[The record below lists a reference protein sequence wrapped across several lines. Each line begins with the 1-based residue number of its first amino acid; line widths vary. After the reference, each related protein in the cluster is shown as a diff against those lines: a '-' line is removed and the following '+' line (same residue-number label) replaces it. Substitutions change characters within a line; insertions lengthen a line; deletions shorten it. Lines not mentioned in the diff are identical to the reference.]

1 MPTTNIPAVLVFSG
15 LDPSGGAGIQA
26 DIEALSSHGC
36 HTCPVI
42 TALTEQDT
50 VDIKNIYPVAVDK
63 IIAQAQTVL
72 DDIPIAAIKIGLL
85 GNVALIYELRK
96 LIDSYADIP
105 IILDPILATGA
116 GTRLADT
123 RFISVLAQ
131 ELLPATN
138 ILTPNHL
145 EAQTIAAVLGNSSK
159 DLRSCADTLLALEC
173 EYVLITGGHL
183 DANEIVNTLYHL
195 HQEEEAFRWKRL
207 PGQFHGSGCTLA
219 ASIAGLIA
227 QNHSPLS
234 AILQAQEYTWESLEH
249 AYQAGKGQLIPNRLY
264 WTQDSC

>member
-1 MPTTNIPAVLVFSG
+1 MPTTTIPAVLVFSG

-36 HTCPVI
+36 HACPVI

-50 VDIKNIYPVAVDK
+50 VDIKSIYPVSIDK
-63 IIAQAQTVL
+63 IMAQARTVL

-85 GNVALIYELRK
+85 GNVGLIYELRK
-96 LIDSYADIP
+96 LIDDYADIP

-145 EAQTIAAVLGNSSK
+145 EAQTLSAVLGNNSK
-159 DLRSCADTLLALEC
+159 DLHACAETLLALEC

-183 DANEIVNTLYHL
+183 DSNEIVNTLYHL
-195 HQEEEAFRWKRL
+195 QQEKEEFHWKRL
-207 PGQFHGSGCTLA
+207 PGRFHGSGCTLA

-234 AILQAQEYTWESLEH
+234 AVLQAQEYTWGSLKQ
-249 AYQAGKGQLIPNRLY
+249 AYQLGKGQLIPNRLY
-264 WTQDSC
+264 WTQDPC